1 MQPIELDEQA
11 IELLEATANG
21 PALELLEILTPEQRQ
36 AIEGRYLEER
46 AYPELARDFRCSE
59 SVVRKRA
66 SRGLAALR
74 AHLREEEA

>member
-1 MQPIELDEQA
+1 LSGA
-11 IELLEATANG
+11 ALETTAAG
-21 PALELLEILTPEQRQ
+21 PAFALLDTLAPDQRR

-46 AYPELARDFRCSE
+46 GYREIAGDLRCSE

-74 AHLREEEA
+74 AQLGREGA